1 MSLRALPN
9 TANVWLYVVYAFL
22 LEDILMLR
30 VDPRTSLT
38 RPACLLR
45 KTEPLVM
52 ESCPLKESCP
62 FFERAAGL
70 LYPVFGR

>member
-1 MSLRALPN
+1 MVIFRLCVPS
-9 TANVWLYVVYAFL
+9 
-22 LEDILMLR
+22 LEDILMLQI
-30 VDPRTSLT
+30 DARTSLT

-70 LYPVFGR
+70 LYQVFGRVSSKECPI